1 MVGPA
6 GHGRRRRAHA
16 VADPADEVHEGTA
29 IQRRVVDHVEGVRPS
44 RAARAE
50 IGQLGQPRGVL
61 RGGVQVATH
70 ERRVV
75 DVRAVDHVRVGKGG
89 VAPPVL
95 RRGVDEDQLRR
106 FAVGGD
112 PLEETVAAGGAR
124 VVLRGV
130 GEGEPVPEARRRLH
144 GRLRTAMV
152 ELAAAAAA
160 HQAQRA
166 VDGPRA
172 GLVDV
177 EAEVQQMPDEAARL
191 GHARQQHP
199 IHRAVQRIVG
209 PVRSHE
215 GGEVAHGQQAGTG
228 HRAARRPVHQVVD
241 PPGADPS
248 LDPQMTRVAAH
259 LVTRRQREP
268 PAITRHQRRRRMEP
282 VAHVQPR
289 LGVVHVDGR
298 YRFVVADRTD
308 VLIGQRHRRD
318 VVGQLDPQLHPDGGG
333 LAVGAEHQRCVE
345 PHAVLSPRH
354 VPLPPAPH
362 QREAVTHEEPVPDG
376 NPPLG
381 RHVGHGPVEQ
391 ARHHPPAAVRYV
403 DEGDPVPTGRHH
415 RPQHDD
421 VAAEADPA
429 FTVAGG
435 LGQVDDVRHWP
446 RRRDRR
452 RSAPPRRSARRGR
465 RRRTRRRPRTARVER
480 SPDEPDPRCAPPT
493 AAS

>member
-1 MVGPA
+1 M
-6 GHGRRRRAHA
+6 
-16 VADPADEVHEGTA
+16 
-29 IQRRVVDHVEGVRPS
+29 
-44 RAARAE
+44 
-50 IGQLGQPRGVL
+50 

-75 DVRAVDHVRVGKGG
+75 DVRPVDHVRVGKGG
-89 VAPPVL
+89 VTPPVL
-95 RRGVDEDQLRR
+95 RRRVDEDQLRR

-112 PLEETVAAGGAR
+112 PLEETVAAAGAR

-144 GRLRTAMV
+144 RRLRTAMV

-160 HQAQRA
+160 HQAQRP

-172 GLVDV
+172 ELVDV

-199 IHRAVQRIVG
+199 IHRAVQRVVG

-215 GGEVAHGQQAGTG
+215 GGEVAHRQQAGTG

-241 PPGADPS
+241 PSGADPA

-268 PAITRHQRRRRMEP
+268 PAITRHQRRRRMKP
-282 VAHVQPR
+282 VPHVQPR
-289 LGVVHVDGR
+289 FGVVHVDGR
-298 YRFVVADRTD
+298 YRFVVADRAD
-308 VLIGQRHRRD
+308 VLIGERHRRD
-318 VVGQLDPQLHPDGGG
+318 VVGQLDPQLHPGGDG
-333 LAVGAEHQRCVE
+333 LAVGVEHQRCVE
-345 PHAVLSPRH
+345 PHAVLAPRH
-354 VPLPPAPH
+354 VPLPSAPH
-362 QREAVTHEEPVPDG
+362 QREAVTHEEPVSHRDPA
-376 NPPLG
+376 LR

-403 DEGDPVPTGRHH
+403 DEGDPVATGRHH
-415 RPQHDD
+415 RPQHDH

-429 FTVAGG
+429 VTVAGG
-435 LGQVDDVRHWP
+435 LGQVDDAGIRGGGGIDGVVRDRVDPLVGADVAELGAALVRLALNDLQTNQTHGAHP
-446 RRRDRR
+446 RHDDHCRARPSSSTLEPRHPTEQPPPGCIRVVRGPVVNRRRVCGGRPAPLGPAGQRR
-452 RSAPPRRSARRGR
+452 
-465 RRRTRRRPRTARVER
+465 
-480 SPDEPDPRCAPPT
+480 
-493 AAS
+493 